1 MRRAT
6 REPRPQDRY
15 QALAAVHCCMPFTC
29 LTRLPLRGIKKEK
42 QTRAAFIGKRPE
54 RQKHKRERGRER
66 EKTLICIERPRS
78 DTNVGVME

>member
-6 REPRPQDRY
+6 CEPRPQDRY
-15 QALAAVHCCMPFTC
+15 QALAAVHCCMPDET
-29 LTRLPLRGIKKEK
+29 TAARHRIKKEE

-54 RQKHKRERGRER
+54 RQKHKRERGGER

-78 DTNVGVME
+78 DINVGVME

>member
-6 REPRPQDRY
+6 RASLGRKTDTKRLPRSTV
-15 QALAAVHCCMPFTC
+15 AC